1 MQEKRKTLLDRL
13 AYSGLM
19 NLNEDNNI
27 HYVFDPSSNSIMKLT
42 WQSPN
47 DKLYNMV
54 NFYVDPNDNTFMKIK
69 DRH

>member
-1 MQEKRKTLLDRL
+1 MQEKRKSLLDSL

-19 NLNEDNNI
+19 GLNENNNI
-27 HYVFDPSSNSIMKLT
+27 HYVFDPKSNSIMKLT

-54 NFYVDPNDNTFMKIK
+54 NIYVDPNDNTFMRIK